1 LDPPVNRLTNVWQID
16 SRIVYRSCEMTEVA
30 DCVFCQIIQG
40 KVQASY
46 VYRDNRATAFLDI
59 QPINAGHVL
68 VIPNMHASRLAD
80 LDEEDGGHM
89 LRVALRIS
97 EALLKS
103 GVRCEG
109 VNFHLADGEAAGQ
122 EIFHVHLHIY
132 PRFAG
137 DGAGLKVGPNYGTRP
152 SRAELDETAKRIKSA
167 MKT

>member
-1 LDPPVNRLTNVWQID
+1 
-16 SRIVYRSCEMTEVA
+16 MTEVA